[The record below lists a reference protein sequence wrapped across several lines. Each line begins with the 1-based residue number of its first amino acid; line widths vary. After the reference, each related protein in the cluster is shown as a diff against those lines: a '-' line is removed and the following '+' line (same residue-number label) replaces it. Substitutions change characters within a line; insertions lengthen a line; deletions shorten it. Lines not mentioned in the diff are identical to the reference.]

1 MERTN
6 GRGRKIP
13 EVLTE
18 EEQKA
23 LLAIP
28 NKRYPSGQRNKVLLR
43 LMLDTGLRRAEVIN
57 LKWVDVDLMTGKL
70 MVRNGKGAK
79 DRSLWIGDGL
89 LDELREWKERQAGIV
104 RGAEYVFT
112 SISKGKEGNSLG
124 AQYVYDLIK
133 RLAGKAGITK
143 EISPHTLRHTFAT
156 DLYRETKNIRLVQKA
171 LGHSDLGSTMIYTHI
186 VDDELEDALKGF
198 RGKSLN
204 EKGIKE

>member
-1 MERTN
+1 MVN

-13 EVLTE
+13 DVLTQ
-18 EEQKA
+18 EEQKT
-23 LLAIP
+23 LISIP

-43 LMLDTGLRRAEVIN
+43 LMLDTGLRRSEVIN
-57 LKWVDVDLMTGKL
+57 LKWADVDLMTGKI
-70 MVRNGKGAK
+70 MVRNGKNAK
-79 DRSLWIGDGL
+79 DRSLWIGDDL
-89 LDELREWKERQAGIV
+89 LEDLRKWRERQARIV
-104 RGAEYVFT
+104 SGTEYVFT

-143 EISPHTLRHTFAT
+143 AISPHTLRHTFAT

-186 VDDELEDALKGF
+186 VDDELEGALKGF
-198 RGKSLN
+198 RAKR
-204 EKGIKE
+204 